1 MKITDLEP
9 QIVWKYFD
17 EITKVPRPSKKEEKI
32 IAYLEDFAQ
41 KNHIAYKKDEVG
53 NITRHSG
60 YGESGNSRFAIACRY
75 GV

>member
-32 IAYLEDFAQ
+32 VAYLESFAQ
-41 KNHIAYKKDEVG
+41 KI
-53 NITRHSG
+53 I
-60 YGESGNSRFAIACRY
+60 
-75 GV
+75 